1 MGLCHDRRAAIA
13 TEVTALHIARGTFD
27 LKSFGFTLRE
37 LQASRRNPHYGGA
50 VRSCLLLT
58 VRAVANYNAQR
69 LLIYAVSNCTTEAA
83 AFKRE
88 RHLFLPVYFK

>member
-58 VRAVANYNAQR
+58 VRAMADDNAQG
-69 LLIYAVSNCTTEAA
+69 LLSYAVSNCTAQAA
-83 AFKRE
+83 AFKRQG
-88 RHLFLPVYFK
+88 HLFLPVYFK